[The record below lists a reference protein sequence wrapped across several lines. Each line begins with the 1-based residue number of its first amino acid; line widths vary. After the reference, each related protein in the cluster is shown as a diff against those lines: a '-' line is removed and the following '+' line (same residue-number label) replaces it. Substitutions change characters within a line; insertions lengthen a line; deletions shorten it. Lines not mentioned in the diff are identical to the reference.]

1 MSIYNYWSTDIIFV
15 QHHHKNHFF
24 TYDPLILF
32 YVSLITY
39 LLFMTFWML
48 FFVSNYLNLNKSC
61 VFLPFPIIL
70 ILGRISTLWEWPSQ
84 LMLIWTANCVDPSTW
99 QSSQSL
105 RRDFMSSII
114 LVIFSWSSDIVSI
127 LFRKTTRSASD
138 FPFTAVPLP
147 SDPLYNKAFST
158 RFKIV
163 FNGSL
168 KGSFWPN
175 YIYMYLMLLNKNRV
189 TSIGNRNVCLPDK
202 NLNIS
207 SQ

>member
-1 MSIYNYWSTDIIFV
+1 
-15 QHHHKNHFF
+15 
-24 TYDPLILF
+24 
-32 YVSLITY
+32 
-39 LLFMTFWML
+39 
-48 FFVSNYLNLNKSC
+48 
-61 VFLPFPIIL
+61 
-70 ILGRISTLWEWPSQ
+70 
-84 LMLIWTANCVDPSTW
+84 MLIWTANCVDPSTW

-163 FNGSL
+163 FVGSL

-175 YIYMYLMLLNKNRV
+175 YIYTCISCFWIKTLLHRLV
-189 TSIGNRNVCLPDK
+189 TEMFVCLIK
-202 NLNIS
+202 FLIFQVS
-207 SQ
+207 SIILTRNHMIF